1 MFLMQYLLSTSS
13 WVGYLVTTLGLN
25 LVLCLIHLE
34 EEVVE
39 GAGGGWGEERNKM
52 NNRYLG
58 VACVSFNSCVCC

>member
-39 GAGGGWGEERNKM
+39 GEGGGWGEERNK
-52 NNRYLG
+52 RIIDIL
-58 VACVSFNSCVCC
+58 VLLV